1 VIQGDGIV
9 LAEARSAGTSSEAP
23 QRATFRRHHG
33 HRDHRF
39 IAFHWAISEDLGG
52 R

>member
-1 VIQGDGIV
+1 MNSG
-9 LAEARSAGTSSEAP
+9 SPNEAP
-23 QRATFRRHHG
+23 QRATFRRHRG

-39 IAFHWAISEDLGG
+39 TAFRCAISEDLGG